1 MDMVRAQP
9 LPATPAR
16 STAICAPLMDDM
28 DRTAISIAEIYEYVL
43 HYSEWH
49 VAKKIRH
56 LVPRSVL
63 TPESSP

>member
-1 MDMVRAQP
+1 
-9 LPATPAR
+9 
-16 STAICAPLMDDM
+16 MDDM